1 MKAKLKLF
9 LSAIIVFF
17 YSCAGP
23 SSLYEVDYPLLPDLT
38 ESKTTDLKVHIPRG
52 WFTAEDNRKEIID
65 LWLVRDDYNAS
76 ISFIT
81 INPDEETIKSSA
93 KSILQKIENYSRLNN
108 KIAHQN
114 KFIDLL
120 KNEVFEMN
128 GREFRAYQFNGS
140 GNLYR
145 VVVFKYKGKYFE
157 SIAAIK
163 PGQSSETIAQIFTV
177 QNSVLNSIK

>member
-17 YSCAGP
+17 FSCAGP
-23 SSLYEVDYPLLPDLT
+23 SSLYEVDYLLLPDLAD
-38 ESKTTDLKVHIPRG
+38 SKTTDLKVHIPRG
-52 WFTAEDNRKEIID
+52 WFTAEDNQKEIID
-65 LWLVRDDYNAS
+65 LWLIKDDYKAS
-76 ISFIT
+76 ISFFRI
-81 INPDEETIKSSA
+81 IPDEETLRSSIKIA
-93 KSILQKIENYSRLNN
+93 LPKIEEYSHLNH

-145 VVVFKYKGKYFE
+145 VVVFNYKGKYFE
-157 SIAAIK
+157 SIASVK
-163 PGQSSETIAQIFTV
+163 PGQSNETIAQIFTV

>member
-17 YSCAGP
+17 ISCAGP

-38 ESKTTDLKVHIPRG
+38 ESKTTDLKVNIPKG
-52 WFTAEDNRKEIID
+52 WFSAEDNQKEIID
-65 LWLVRDDYNAS
+65 LWLIRDDYNAS

-81 INPDEETIKSSA
+81 INPDEEIIKSSA
-93 KSILQKIENYSRLNN
+93 KFSLKKIEEYSRLNN

-114 KFIDLL
+114 NFVDLL
-120 KNEVFEMN
+120 KNEVFELN
-128 GREFRAYQFNGS
+128 GNEFRAYQFSGS

-145 VVVFKYKGKYFE
+145 VVVFKYKDKFYE
-157 SIAAIK
+157 STAAVK
-163 PGQSSETIAQIFTV
+163 PGQPNTEIKKVFST